1 MLENS
6 AKIPPVLEE
15 NTAITNTGAAKIEIL
30 SENTQENP
38 DEQDISCTNQA
49 NSEENSVF
57 LNINQ
62 QNDPNIEQTHAE
74 DKLFSKESVSAFKN
88 AQPLVD
94 VEALKNNKD
103 FRFFLS
109 ALTNSPDLSAAY
121 SNFAKLI
128 SSIEE
133 NVGKKLAQRLANDA
147 SSVGSLAS
155 SSPVDDLFFT
165 KEQVK
170 AMSSEQIRKNYQK
183 IRESQSKW

>member
-1 MLENS
+1 MSENS
-6 AKIPPVLEE
+6 AKISPVSEE
-15 NTAITNTGAAKIEIL
+15 NTAITDTGAAKIEIL
-30 SENTQENP
+30 PKNVQESP
-38 DEQDISCTNQA
+38 DNQDTSCTIQA

-57 LNINQ
+57 LNNNQ
-62 QNDPNIEQTHAE
+62 QNSPIVEQNQAE
-74 DKLFSKESVSAFKN
+74 DKLFSQESISAFKN
-88 AQPLVD
+88 AQPMVD
-94 VEALKNNKD
+94 VEGLKNNKD

-109 ALTNSPDLSAAY
+109 ALTNSPDLSTAY

-133 NVGKKLAQRLANDA
+133 NVGKKLAQKLANNA

-155 SSPVDDLFFT
+155 SSPVGDVFFT